1 MIKFFRNISQ
11 RIKRNIFAKNQ
22 KIKINQK
29 GSLIYAFNESK
40 TIFVHIPK
48 TAGISIIKAIYGDV
62 SKEGHRSIYFYKKLF
77 DKDFEDFFTFSFIR
91 NPYERLY
98 SSYKFLQN
106 GGMNQHDKSAFQKYL
121 SHYSDFEDFVLNG
134 LNSEIIFEII
144 HFIPQSE
151 FICNNDGKIIVDFI
165 GRFENLNEDFKKLSD
180 KINKEIVLEHHNKNN
195 KVNFSKIYTEDM
207 KLKVYNIY
215 KKDFEIFKY

>member
-1 MIKFFRNISQ
+1 MIKFLRNIRQ

-22 KIKINQK
+22 KRKINQT
-29 GSLIYAFNESK
+29 GSLINAFNDSN

-48 TAGISIIKAIYGDV
+48 TAGTSIIKAIYGDV
-62 SKEGHRSIYFYKKLF
+62 SKEGHRSIYFYKQVF
-77 DKDFEDFFTFSFIR
+77 DKDFKDFFTFTFIR
-91 NPYERLY
+91 NPFDRLY

-106 GGMNQHDKSAFQKYL
+106 GGMNEHDKNAFHKYL
-121 SHYSDFEDFVLNG
+121 SHYTDFEDFVLNG
-134 LNSEIIFEII
+134 LNSEIIYEII

-151 FICNNDGKIIVDFI
+151 FICNNDGKIMVDFI
-165 GRFENLNEDFKKLSD
+165 GRFENLYEDLNDLSE

-195 KVNFSKIYTEDM
+195 KLDFSKIYTEDM

-215 KKDFEIFKY
+215 KKDVEIFSY